1 MHSGDNEKQRS
12 SLFQIHINVYDGVLY
27 NTCSSFCLM
36 YCLYFVLN
44 KKLLL
49 VHFLFYGKKK
59 KPEITNMF
67 EVHNCT

>member
-49 VHFLFYGKKK
+49 VHFLF
-59 KPEITNMF
+59 
-67 EVHNCT
+67 